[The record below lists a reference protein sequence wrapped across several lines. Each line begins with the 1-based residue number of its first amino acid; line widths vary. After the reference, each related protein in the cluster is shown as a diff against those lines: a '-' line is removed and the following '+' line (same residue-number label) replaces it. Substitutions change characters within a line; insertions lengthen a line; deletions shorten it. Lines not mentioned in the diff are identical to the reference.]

1 MSVEQ
6 LLLFVHNLN
15 VAWMIGRFQRDI
27 GRTPHTDGESDGAV
41 LLHSIL
47 IGLAAGVFSTWLFL
61 QLPRTVLVVLSVV
74 QAFCCFCG
82 GLNMACEP
90 LARDTRR

>member
-1 MSVEQ
+1 
-6 LLLFVHNLN
+6 
-15 VAWMIGRFQRDI
+15 MIGWFQRDI
-27 GRTPHTDGESDGAV
+27 GRTPHTDGESAGAV
-41 LLHSIL
+41 LLLPVL
-47 IGLAAGVFSTWLFL
+47 IGLAAGVFPTWLFL

-90 LARDTRR
+90 LLPDTRR